1 MNPHLMAIVGLT
13 SRAPARK
20 SLKPRSTYPG
30 LSILPTHRGPL
41 RKLGWIF
48 GFRL

>member
-1 MNPHLMAIVGLT
+1 MNLHLMAIVGLT
-13 SRAPARK
+13 SRVLAKKR
-20 SLKPRSTYPG
+20 LKPRSTYPG

-41 RKLGWIF
+41 CKLGWIF